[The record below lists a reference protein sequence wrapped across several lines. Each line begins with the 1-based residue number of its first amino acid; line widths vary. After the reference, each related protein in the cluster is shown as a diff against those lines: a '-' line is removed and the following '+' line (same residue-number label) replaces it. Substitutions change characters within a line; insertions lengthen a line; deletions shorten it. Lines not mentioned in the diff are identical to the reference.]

1 MPYLLMLLV
10 VLSVPAAANE
20 SDDPDHAQAHLIPAA
35 VERNV
40 VEIKAVG
47 DVLVITSN
55 GIPNHTTGQFPNRG
69 NPNAISAQSHE
80 YRVALNPI
88 KTGRATKKD
97 GVIGVAL
104 NGVPFEPA
112 TAECYGQARGQRSAP
127 GACEWRLEAIVRGE
141 GQLGLDQ
148 NNAHVQPT
156 GTYHYHGVPHGL
168 LDVLRPY
175 KSMGDLVHV
184 GYAAD
189 GFKMMVSRSGRY
201 QSSYQ
206 LKAGVRPSAPGGRYD
221 GTYTAD
227 FEYRA
232 GSGDLDQCNGTD
244 VNGEYVYFVTEAF
257 PFALRCLMGVVNS
270 SFSKRG
276 GGSVEGKNRRQR
288 PPSGSGHR
296 RPPPHF

>member
-10 VLSVPAAANE
+10 VLSVPAAAHE

-69 NPNAISAQSHE
+69 Q
-80 YRVALNPI
+80 
-88 KTGRATKKD
+88 
-97 GVIGVAL
+97 
-104 NGVPFEPA
+104 
-112 TAECYGQARGQRSAP
+112 
-127 GACEWRLEAIVRGE
+127 GE
-141 GQLGLDQ
+141 RK
-148 NNAHVQPT
+148 P
-156 GTYHYHGVPHGL
+156 
-168 LDVLRPY
+168 
-175 KSMGDLVHV
+175 
-184 GYAAD
+184 
-189 GFKMMVSRSGRY
+189 
-201 QSSYQ
+201 SYQ
-206 LKAGVRPSAPGGRYD
+206 LKSGFRPSGPGGRYD

-232 GSGDLDQCNGTD
+232 GSGDLDQCNGAD

-257 PFALRCLMGVVNS
+257 PFAPRCLMGVVNS

-276 GGSVEGKNRRQR
+276 GGSVEGQNRRQR
-288 PPSGSGHR
+288 PPSGLGHR